1 MIRYFAA
8 HPTAANLL
16 MVLFLALGIMS
27 LSGLRRETMPD
38 YTRSRIQVM
47 VAYPGASAED
57 VEEAIAR
64 RLEDALDSIDFV
76 KEVKTESRE
85 GVCLA
90 IAEMEEGGDIQ
101 VFLDDVRTGIDA
113 IDDFPE
119 IAEKP
124 VIVQLDRVD
133 PVVSIAVTAAATEPD
148 LKEYC
153 EQLKEK
159 IQLHAGVRLVTLEGF
174 SDHQFRV
181 EIPAFSL
188 ALHGVSADQVAEV
201 LKRQSI
207 DLPSGLVQ
215 APDGDV
221 LLRFKDER
229 RTVQEL
235 EDLILVA
242 DIKGGMIRLGD
253 IAEITD
259 RFELEEE
266 RIEFN
271 GRRAGILTVAKTK
284 TQDVLSVYESVRN
297 FLDEERERA
306 PRGVEFAITRD
317 VSSIVE
323 DRLQM
328 LVRNGW
334 QGLVL
339 VFVVMA
345 LFFNLRFSFW
355 VAWGLPVAF
364 LGAFVLLPQFGMSIN
379 MITMVGLLL
388 ALGLL
393 MDDAIVLAENIAAH
407 RQKGAGPL
415 AAVVNGVTEV
425 RNGVLSSFL
434 TTVCVF
440 GPLAFVEGQL
450 GKVLRVM
457 PVVLILV
464 LAISL
469 IEAFLILPHHL
480 SHALVHIDPKK
491 PGRFRRRFDGFID
504 GWRDRFLGPAVD
516 WVVKYRYLSVGV
528 TIMVL
533 LLSVAQVVG
542 GNLKVSAFPDIDG
555 DVIEVRLLLP
565 QGTPLKKT
573 EEAAQRIVEAL
584 KAVNREFAP
593 RQPKGKQLVRN
604 IQVAYNRNPDAF
616 ESGPHVAS
624 VIADLLSA
632 EERDAP
638 LDEVLRSWREKTGS
652 ITGVLSL
659 KFKQPAF
666 GPAGQP
672 LELRLYGDD
681 LEELKRA
688 SGELQDWLSGFRGVV
703 DLSDDLRP
711 GKPEVRMRLKPGA
724 LGLGLDAATVSNQ
737 LRAAFFGTT
746 AREMQV
752 GRESYEVDVRLAR
765 ADRST
770 LKALD
775 DFRVTLPDGGLVPL
789 PVVVDRELGR
799 GFARIARID
808 GRRAVTIQGD
818 VDRKFVNVEELLREL
833 RQNYLPQFE
842 KRHPSVSLAVEGEAQ
857 ESAET
862 NASVMRAFMMGL
874 LGVFVLLSFQF
885 KSWIEPALVMV
896 TIPLSLIGV
905 IWGHL
910 LMGYDLTM
918 PSIFGFVSLAG
929 VVVNDSILLVGFAKA
944 RRRDGLGIVEAA
956 TLASRQRFRAV
967 LLTSLTTIAGLTPL
981 LLEKSL
987 QAQFLIPLA
996 AAIVFGLLASTVLV
1010 LLIIPCLYA
1019 ILGDLPK
1026 SIKYPC
1032 NSL

>member
-1 MIRYFAA
+1 MIRYFAS
-8 HPTAANLL
+8 HKTAANLL
-16 MVLFLALGIMS
+16 MISFIALGLMAMS
-27 LSGLRRETMPD
+27 KLRRETMPD

-64 RLEDALDSIDFV
+64 RLEDALDGIDYV
-76 KEVKTESRE
+76 KDVKTESRE
-85 GVCLA
+85 GVCFA
-90 IAEMEEGGDIQ
+90 VAEMEEGGDVQ
-101 VFLDDVRTGIDA
+101 VFLDDIRTEIDG

-124 VIVQLDRVD
+124 VITQLDRVD
-133 PVVSIAVTAAATEPD
+133 PVVSIAVTAAASEPD

-159 IQLHAGVRLVTLEGF
+159 IQLHAGVRLITLEGF

-181 EIPAFSL
+181 EIPAFDL
-188 ALHGVSADQVAEV
+188 ARYGVSAGHVADV

-259 RFELEEE
+259 RFELDED

-271 GRRAGILTVAKTK
+271 GRRAGILNVAKTK
-284 TQDVLSVYESVRN
+284 SQDVLTVYESVRK
-297 FLDEERERA
+297 FLEEERERA
-306 PRGVEFAITRD
+306 PRGVEFVITRD

-323 DRLQM
+323 DRLEM
-328 LVRNGW
+328 LLRNGW
-334 QGLVL
+334 QGLLL
-339 VFVVMA
+339 VFIVMA

-355 VAWGLPVAF
+355 VAWGLPVSF
-364 LGAFVLLPQFGMSIN
+364 LGAFFLLPQFDMSIN

-393 MDDAIVLAENIAAH
+393 MDDAIVLAENIASH
-407 RQKGAGPL
+407 RQKGASPL

-464 LAISL
+464 LAVSL

-480 SHALVHIDPKK
+480 SHALVHIDPNK

-504 GWRDRFLGPAVD
+504 WWRDRLLGPTVD
-516 WVVKYRYLSVGV
+516 WVVKYRYLSFGL

-533 LLSVAQVVG
+533 LFSVAQIAG
-542 GNLKVSAFPDIDG
+542 GNLKISAFPDIDG
-555 DVIEVRLLLP
+555 DVIEARLLLP

-573 EEAAQRIVEAL
+573 EEAAQRLVDAL
-584 KAVNREFAP
+584 KAVNREFEP

-638 LDEVLRSWREKTGS
+638 LDEVLRSWRKKTGS

-681 LEELKRA
+681 LKELKRA
-688 SGELQDWLSGFRGVV
+688 SGDLQDWLSGFRGVV

-724 LGLGLDAATVSNQ
+724 LGLGLDAATISSQ

-752 GRESYEVDVRLAR
+752 GRESYEVDVRLAK
-765 ADRST
+765 ADRAT
-770 LKALD
+770 LRALD
-775 DFRVTLPDGGLVPL
+775 DFRIILPGGGLVPL

-818 VDRKFVNVEELLREL
+818 VDRKFINVEELLREL
-833 RQNYLPQFE
+833 RTNYLPRFTQE
-842 KRHPSVSLAVEGEAQ
+842 HPSVTLAVEGEAQ

-862 NASVMRAFMMGL
+862 SASVMRAFMMGL

-885 KSWIEPALVMV
+885 KSWIEPLLVMV
-896 TIPLSLIGV
+896 TIPLALIGV

-929 VVVNDSILLVGFAKA
+929 VVVNDSILLVGFAKS

-956 TLASRQRFRAV
+956 TQASRDRFRAV
-967 LLTSLTTIAGLTPL
+967 LLTSLTTVAGLTPL

-1019 ILGDLPK
+1019 ILGDLRR
-1026 SIKYPC
+1026 
-1032 NSL
+1032 N